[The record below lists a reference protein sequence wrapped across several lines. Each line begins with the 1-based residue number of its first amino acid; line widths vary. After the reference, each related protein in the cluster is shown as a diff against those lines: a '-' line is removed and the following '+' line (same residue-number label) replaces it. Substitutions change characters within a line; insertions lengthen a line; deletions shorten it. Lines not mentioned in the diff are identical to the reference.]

1 MKNFENK
8 LALITG
14 GSSGIG
20 LALAKQLAA
29 QGMNVWILARRE
41 EALVS
46 ALEEIRKNK
55 SSETQKFGYLVLD
68 VADTEAVKNEIARFQ
83 KEVGVPDLLI
93 NSAGVTYPGEFE
105 KIEIPVFHNM
115 MDVNYFGTVHMV
127 HAVVDGMAARGSGH
141 IVNISS
147 VAGFLAIY
155 GYTAYSGAKFA
166 VRGFSDALRSELK
179 LKGLQ
184 VSVAF
189 PPDTDTPMLA
199 YENEFKPPITREVA
213 GTAGLMAPE
222 DVAMSIIKGI
232 KKDKYLII
240 SGFESKLLFSLNNL
254 LGRLV
259 YPILDI
265 MIVQA
270 KKKIERS

>member
-1 MKNFENK
+1 M
-8 LALITG
+8 LDITDP
-14 GSSGIG
+14 
-20 LALAKQLAA
+20 Q
-29 QGMNVWILARRE
+29 
-41 EALVS
+41 
-46 ALEEIRKNK
+46 
-55 SSETQKFGYLVLD
+55 
-68 VADTEAVKNEIARFQ
+68 AVKNEMEHFQ
-83 KEVGVPDLLI
+83 KEIGVPDLLI

-115 MDVNYFGTVHMV
+115 IDVNYFGTVHMV
-127 HAVVDGMAARGSGH
+127 HALVDGMAARGSGH

-155 GYTAYSGAKFA
+155 GYTAYSGSKFA

-199 YENEFKPPITREVA
+199 YENEIKPPITLEVA

-222 DVAMSIIKGI
+222 DVARSILKGI
-232 KKDKYLII
+232 KKNKYLLIT
-240 SGFESKLLFSLNNL
+240 GFESKLLFSLNNL

-259 YPILDI
+259 YPILDM
-265 MIVQA
+265 MITQA
-270 KKKIERS
+270 KKKIEKS